1 MLSKE
6 QKLQEVE
13 ETLEEANQKLDSI
26 QKINVLSGKI
36 FKELKAQYESIYALS
51 MQPSIEYKDS
61 SILEVWLV
69 HIKLDALLDEE
80 DKTRIVSWLK
90 ERVGNK
96 NIYIH
101 YEVKTVNPLERV
113 TLFLTP

>member
-1 MLSKE
+1 M
-6 QKLQEVE
+6 E
-13 ETLEEANQKLDSI
+13 ETLDEANQKLDSI
-26 QKINVLSGKI
+26 QEINELSGKI

-61 SILEVWLV
+61 ANLEVWLV
-69 HIKLDALLDEE
+69 HIKLDNTLDTE
-80 DKTRIVSWLK
+80 DETRIVSWLK

-101 YEVKTVNPLERV
+101 YEVKTLNPLERV
-113 TLFLTP
+113 TSFLTP